1 MIGKN
6 FLKGWN
12 NFWFESRAAT
22 TLAMIRIATGA
33 MLAYIHIVWCM
44 RLEDFFGPNAFT
56 TGAFAQ
62 SLHRGD
68 YVWSYLWFTDSIPLL
83 WAHQIVAIVLSI
95 FMSIGLFTRFVIPIV
110 WFMTLMV
117 CHRMTGLLFGLDQIV
132 MMVTMYLMIAR
143 SGDEFSVDWYKDRYI
158 ASRESNASGGVQK
171 GCQSARLSTSNTIAT
186 RFMQIHLCIIYLFGG
201 LGKMRGETW
210 WDGSAV
216 WLSVVSYEYQSFDL
230 TWIGKFPALMAL
242 AAHVTL
248 FWETFYVCL
257 VWPKVTRYWV
267 LAIAVGV
274 HAGIGLFLGMI
285 TFGWMMIVAN
295 AVFIEPET
303 MKRWLG
309 FLKSNL
315 WTSGAAARE
324 SARS

>member
-1 MIGKN
+1 
-6 FLKGWN
+6 
-12 NFWFESRAAT
+12 
-22 TLAMIRIATGA
+22 
-33 MLAYIHIVWCM
+33 
-44 RLEDFFGPNAFT
+44 
-56 TGAFAQ
+56 
-62 SLHRGD
+62 
-68 YVWSYLWFTDSIPLL
+68 
-83 WAHQIVAIVLSI
+83 
-95 FMSIGLFTRFVIPIV
+95 
-110 WFMTLMV
+110 
-117 CHRMTGLLFGLDQIV
+117 
-132 MMVTMYLMIAR
+132 
-143 SGDEFSVDWYKDRYI
+143 
-158 ASRESNASGGVQK
+158 
-171 GCQSARLSTSNTIAT
+171 LSTSNTIAT

-216 WLSVVSYEYQSFDL
+216 WLSAVSYEYQSLDL
-230 TWIGKFPALMAL
+230 TWIGKFPLLMAL

-303 MKRWLG
+303 MQRWLG

-315 WTSGAAARE
+315 WTAGASTAGANMSGANMSRAEARE